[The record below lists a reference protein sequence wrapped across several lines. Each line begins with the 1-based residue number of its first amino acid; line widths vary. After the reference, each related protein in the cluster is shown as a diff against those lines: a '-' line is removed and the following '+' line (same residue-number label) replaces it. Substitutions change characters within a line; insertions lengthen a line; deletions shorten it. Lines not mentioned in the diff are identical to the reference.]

1 MLNLTSEK
9 LLASYKKS
17 YNIDLVGLDND
28 LTMAESVK
36 VLQSKYNYEFI
47 TSDLGISTMGSYF
60 EKDVEP

>member
-9 LLASYKKS
+9 LLESYKKS

-36 VLQSKYNYEFI
+36 VL
-47 TSDLGISTMGSYF
+47 
-60 EKDVEP
+60 